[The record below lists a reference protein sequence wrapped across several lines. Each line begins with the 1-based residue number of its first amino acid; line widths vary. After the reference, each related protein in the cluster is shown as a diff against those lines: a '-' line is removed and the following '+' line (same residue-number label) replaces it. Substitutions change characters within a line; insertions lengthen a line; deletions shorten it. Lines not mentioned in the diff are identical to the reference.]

1 MTLRIRSKL
10 KDILRDF
17 LAMFG
22 YDIVPRYTV
31 FDWQISESAI
41 NIASSYLPDG
51 ARQDLKPDNPRL
63 LKLQSRYRDYQDYP
77 SEEVFLWTPDRIR
90 AEDLINFRGH
100 NAFLFQEGRLNRNP
114 FGYLLAYYYLKSID
128 RYCLLETLEEDSAF
142 GAISYLFNRN
152 QVSRD
157 LLDSV
162 LEIYFLD
169 EHLGL
174 MERNNLTVLDIG
186 AGYGRLAHRMA
197 VAIPGLHEYIC
208 TDAVP
213 QSTFLSEYY
222 LKFRD
227 VTEKTRVVP
236 LDRVQQSLEPGSI
249 DLAVN
254 IHCFSECTLPVIE
267 WWMDLLEEKRVPALM
282 VVPNSARG
290 LLTNDRVD
298 FQPLIEA
305 RGYRLA
311 TRQPKYKDPVI
322 QRYALNPDFFHLFLR
337 E

>member
-1 MTLRIRSKL
+1 MNIRSKL
-10 KDILRDF
+10 RFILSGF
-17 LAMFG
+17 LAKFG
-22 YDIVPRYTV
+22 YEIVPRYTV
-31 FDWQISESAI
+31 LDWQINESAI
-41 NIASSYLPDG
+41 NKAKPFLPGG
-51 ARQDLKPDNPRL
+51 ARQDLKLDNPRL
-63 LKLQSRYRDYQDYP
+63 LHLQSRYRNYQDYP
-77 SEEVFLWTPDRIR
+77 SDEVFLWTPDRIR

-100 NAFLFQEGRLNRNP
+100 NAYLFQEGRLNRNP

-128 RYCLLETLEEDSAF
+128 CYGLLETLEEDSAF
-142 GAISYLFNRN
+142 GAISYIFGGN

-174 MERNNLTVLDIG
+174 MKRDDFTILDIG
-186 AGYGRLAHRMA
+186 AGYGRLAHRM
-197 VAIPGLHEYIC
+197 VEAIPGLGDYIC

-236 LDRVQQSLEPGSI
+236 LDKVKQSIEPGSI

-254 IHCFSECTLPVIE
+254 IHCFSECALPVIE
-267 WWMDLLEEKRVPALM
+267 WWMDLLEDKRVPALM

-305 RGYRLA
+305 RGYRLT
-311 TRQPKYKDPVI
+311 TRQPKYEDPVV